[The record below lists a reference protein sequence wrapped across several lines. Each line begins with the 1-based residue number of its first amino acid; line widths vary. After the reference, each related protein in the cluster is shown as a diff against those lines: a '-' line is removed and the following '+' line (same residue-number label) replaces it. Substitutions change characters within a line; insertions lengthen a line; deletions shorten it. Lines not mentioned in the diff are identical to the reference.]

1 MNQVFLTLMT
11 TFLIKHHWVLYF
23 IPLIFGILAYNRLD
37 KGLKLIFYY
46 LIFGLFCEILN
57 YIFVGTVKVSNS
69 MPIGHF
75 YYIVS
80 SLILG
85 LYYLEQLKGFIKREF
100 IIIPIILFEVFALV
114 NAFFI
119 EGIFAF
125 PSLTGALSS
134 LIFIVFSVLLYSKIL
149 IEAKIKK
156 LQLAPEVWI
165 NSAVLILYTSHLFYF
180 ALFNIILNYSYE
192 FSKITIQFKTIINAL
207 FYQAFTVAF
216 LLANKNEVTK
226 N

>member
-1 MNQVFLTLMT
+1 MI

-23 IPLIFGILAYNRLD
+23 IPLIVGILAFNRLD
-37 KGLKLIFYY
+37 NGLKIILYY
-46 LIFGLFCEILN
+46 LIFSIVSETLN
-57 YIFVGTVKVSNS
+57 YIFTNIVKVSNS
-69 MPIGHF
+69 MPVGHF
-75 YYIVS
+75 YYIGS

-85 LYYLEQLKGFIKREF
+85 LYYLEQLKGFFKREF

-125 PSLTGALSS
+125 PSLTGAISS

-149 IEAKIKK
+149 METKIKK
-156 LQLAPEVWI
+156 LQSAPVIWI
-165 NSAVLILYTSHLFYF
+165 NSAVLILYTSHFFYF

-216 LLANKNEVTK
+216 LLAKKNEVTK